1 MRVVKLIILGALFA
15 PSIVF
20 CQPKNSVS
28 IQTGLMHCFFDG
40 SPLMNTKYS
49 SKAIKPFNGVLIN
62 SVGIRVERKF
72 RTNNSISIDFMN
84 FFEGYTKTVKE
95 LKKNQVSDRLF
106 NTATINYNRI
116 VSKNDK
122 LSFVFGGGLNYRF
135 GQEIV
140 VVNYGYFSNL
150 GYESLNEVAK
160 RSDFG
165 LNVTGGIGFSPIKW
179 MTLYSKIDFL
189 SFVYM
194 NDKQAH
200 EKLKNVY
207 GMNGFPSR
215 FDLSLKLGISFNF

>member
-1 MRVVKLIILGALFA
+1 MRVVKLIILGALCS

-20 CQPKNSVS
+20 CQSKNSISV
-28 IQTGLMHCFFDG
+28 QTGLMHCFFDG
-40 SPLMNTKYS
+40 SPLMNTKYP

-84 FFEGYTKTVKE
+84 FFEGYSKTVKE

-106 NTATINYNRI
+106 NTASINYNRI
-116 VSKNDK
+116 INKNDK

-165 LNVTGGIGFSPIKW
+165 LNIAGGIGFSPLKW
-179 MTLYSKIDFL
+179 MTFYSKIDFL
-189 SFVYM
+189 SFVYI
-194 NDKQAH
+194 NDKQAR

-207 GMNGFPSR
+207 GMSGFPSR
-215 FDLSLKLGISFNF
+215 FDLSLKLGLSINF

>member
-1 MRVVKLIILGALFA
+1 MKVVKLIILGALCA

-20 CQPKNSVS
+20 CQPKNSIS
-28 IQTGLMHCFFDG
+28 IQTGLMHYFFDG
-40 SPLMNTKYS
+40 SPLMNTKYP

-84 FFEGYTKTVKE
+84 FFEGYTKTFRE
-95 LKKNQVSDRLF
+95 LKRDQVYSRSF

-116 VSKNDK
+116 ISKNDK
-122 LSFVFGGGLNYRF
+122 FSFVFGGGLNYRF
-135 GQEIV
+135 GRETVI
-140 VVNYGYFSNL
+140 VNYGYFSNL
-150 GYESLNEVAK
+150 GAESLVEVVK

-165 LNVTGGIGFSPIKW
+165 LNIAGGIGFSPIKW

-189 SFVYM
+189 SFVYI

-200 EKLKNVY
+200 DKLKNVY
-207 GMNGFPSR
+207 GMSDYPSR